1 MRYAFSMDPSLATEI
16 ARQGLLGVLLIV
28 AGTVAWLKDRELRAE
43 RIARIEDAQNYTE
56 LALKLQ
62 AQVIDAVNKL
72 SNILNEMKKLMG
84 RPTRTSL
91 SEVNDE

>member
-1 MRYAFSMDPSLATEI
+1 MDPSLAAEI
-16 ARQGLLGVLLIV
+16 ARQGLLGILLVIV
-28 AGTVAWLKDRELRAE
+28 GWVAWSKDRELKAE
-43 RIARIEDAQNYTE
+43 RLARIEDAQNYTE

-84 RPTRTSL
+84 RPSRASL
-91 SEVNDE
+91 EAHHDD